1 MFTLLL
7 LAGAP
12 LLPMVG
18 AAKFM
23 LLDERNIVST
33 NATLVLGAGELKHPA
48 GAMKFDDDGLATSTR
63 TSFGAWASGGSAAAA
78 PAGPRPA
85 GSGPANRRACMGTDV
100 LILATFWAPLGIIY
114 CTR

>member
-1 MFTLLL
+1 MFALLL

-48 GAMKFDDDGLATSTR
+48 GAMKFDDGLATSTR
-63 TSFGAWASGGSAAAA
+63 TSFGAWASGGSAAQ
-78 PAGPRPA
+78 GERDR
-85 GSGPANRRACMGTDV
+85 GFRGLT
-100 LILATFWAPLGIIY
+100 
-114 CTR
+114 